1 VLEKAGLLA
10 SNGAG
15 LSGKEVRP
23 GFIKPFGSAKLIRL
37 KIKSGPFPAV
47 IAPNRKVHRM
57 AKELEPKDE
66 PFLNHPSAWDAGQL
80 RANWSIF
87 LEALLKEEASSL
99 IPSRRIRRQ
108 IEQTS
113 AFQEAFSGW
122 DKMGGPHR
130 LDAWKRLLLAADEAC
145 RTILPAC
152 VQCGECCRLG
162 SPVLHQ
168 EDLPLLQS
176 GKIPWEQLMTLRK
189 GEPARSPFDGRP
201 FVLPEERIKVREKP
215 GRRECVFFDGE
226 ADRCSIYNERPL
238 QCRAQAC
245 WDPMPARDAAEMPF
259 LLRKH
264 IFEDVETLL
273 EIMAEHESRCGFEA
287 FTDAFEKPG
296 GGGSVQDVLEL
307 LSYEE
312 HFRLFVSDA
321 FKIPAQNMELLF
333 GRSFVQMTPLFGFK
347 VLVEPDGSRRLV
359 ADEPVEQV

>member
-1 VLEKAGLLA
+1 
-10 SNGAG
+10 
-15 LSGKEVRP
+15 
-23 GFIKPFGSAKLIRL
+23 
-37 KIKSGPFPAV
+37 
-47 IAPNRKVHRM
+47 M
-57 AKELEPKDE
+57 AKEYEPMGDL
-66 PFLNHPSAWDAGQL
+66 FLNHPSAWDVEQF

-99 IPSRRIRRQ
+99 IPSRRICCQ

-122 DKMGGPHR
+122 EQMSGPHR
-130 LDAWKRLLLAADEAC
+130 LDAWKRLLLASEEAC

-162 SPVLHQ
+162 SPVLHL

-176 GKIPWEQLMTLRK
+176 GKIAWDRLITLRR

-201 FVLPEERIKVREKP
+201 FVLTEERIKVREKA
-215 GRRECVFFDGE
+215 GGRECVFFDGE
-226 ADRCSIYNERPL
+226 AHRCSIYRERPL

-264 IFEDVETLL
+264 IFEGVDLLL
-273 EIMAEHESRCGFEA
+273 EVMAEHESRCGFEG
-287 FTDAFEKPG
+287 FSDAFEKLTG
-296 GGGSVQDVLEL
+296 GGIVQEVLGL

-312 HFRLFVSDA
+312 HFRVFVSDA

-333 GRSFVQMTPLFGFK
+333 GRSFIQMTPLFGFK
-347 VLVEPDGSRRLV
+347 VLEEPDGSRRLI
-359 ADEPVEQV
+359 ADEPGGQA